1 MVNARTIGLLVGFLF
16 GVVWV
21 WQGAGDAL
29 LVLLFAAI
37 GGLVGFVIWVIGR
50 IATGEL
56 DMEALRELASMLL
69 SGRKGR

>member
-50 IATGEL
+50 IASGEL

>member
-1 MVNARTIGLLVGFLF
+1 MVNARAIGLLLGFLF

-37 GGLVGFVIWVIGR
+37 GWLLSFVIGVIGR
-50 IATGEL
+50 IASGEV
-56 DMEALRELASMLL
+56 DMEALRELASMILG
-69 SGRKGR
+69 GRRGR

>member
-1 MVNARTIGLLVGFLF
+1 MGNARTIGLIVGFLF

-29 LVLLFAAI
+29 LVLLSAAI

>member
-37 GGLVGFVIWVIGR
+37 GGLVGFVVWVIGR

>member
-29 LVLLFAAI
+29 LVLLFTAI